1 MCKEKQEANETYHHE
16 GWCQENPTDEPVII
30 NPVSDHVLDAY
41 VEPAHR
47 RLNSTPLF
55 ENLLFGSKDPA
66 DGDSLEEN
74 TPNKREATG
83 RVEIHQLED
92 VDPSLKD

>member
-1 MCKEKQEANETYHHE
+1 MCKEKQEACETYHHE
-16 GWCQENPTDEPVII
+16 GWCQENPTDKPVII
-30 NPVSDHVLDAY
+30 NPVSDHVFDAY
-41 VEPAHR
+41 VEPADQR
-47 RLNSTPLF
+47 FNSTPLF
-55 ENLLFGSKDPA
+55 ENLLFGSEDPA